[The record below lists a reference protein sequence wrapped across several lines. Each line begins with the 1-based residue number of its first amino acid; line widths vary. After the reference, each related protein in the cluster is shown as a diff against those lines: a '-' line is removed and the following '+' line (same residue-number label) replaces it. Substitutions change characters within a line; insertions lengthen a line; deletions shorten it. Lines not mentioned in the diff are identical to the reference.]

1 MPVLQ
6 MAQKFV
12 HIGLHMPTT
21 VETWL
26 ALKMVVWER
35 SSTIPLIL
43 HRPGH
48 VRDFSLAV

>member
-1 MPVLQ
+1 MPVLW

-26 ALKMVVWER
+26 ALKMVVCKR
-35 SSTIPLIL
+35 SSTIPLTLLYI
-43 HRPGH
+43 GQ
-48 VRDFSLAV
+48 VTFGF